1 MGVVKLCRK
10 CLSANET
17 FLHMK
22 CQVNMNKNMK
32 LVKKKIYMAVI
43 NAHLKS
49 IHTIKKTTRVKKNLK
64 CSKFTFS
71 FIFVVYHDCCPATA
85 VILNV

>member
-32 LVKKKIYMAVI
+32 LVKKKYIW
-43 NAHLKS
+43 
-49 IHTIKKTTRVKKNLK
+49 R
-64 CSKFTFS
+64 
-71 FIFVVYHDCCPATA
+71 
-85 VILNV
+85 